1 MGLGSAQRSYGL
13 GISIHALGLVKT
25 EAAGL
30 VKKLDKLLKAGHH
43 SAYQYV

>member
-1 MGLGSAQRSYGL
+1 MGLGSAQRSDGL

-30 VKKLDKLLKAGHH
+30 VNKLDTLLQAGHH
-43 SAYQYV
+43 SAYKYV